1 MNNLRVFT
9 GNANPEL
16 SREIVDILGIKLG
29 DAEVGRFP
37 DGEVRVKIKE
47 SVRGMDVFII
57 QPTSPPVNENLME
70 LLVMIDA
77 IKRASAKRITVVMPF
92 YGYAKQDRKTQP
104 REPISAK
111 LVANLI
117 TSAGASRILTMD
129 LHAGQIQGFFDIP
142 VDHLV
147 AEPIIS
153 KYIKD
158 KNYNSKDIVV
168 VSPDVGGT
176 ARARSFSARLNTHFA
191 VIDKYRPSY
200 LEVAIEH
207 IVGDVK
213 GKIAILVDDMIDT
226 AGSITKGAEALK
238 KEGVEKIIA
247 AATHPVFSHPAR
259 ERLMGSPIEE
269 IIVTNTI
276 PIKKEDRFDK
286 LTILSVAP
294 LFAEAIK
301 NIHFNESVS
310 KIFE

>member
-1 MNNLRVFT
+1 MNNLKIFT
-9 GNANPEL
+9 GNANPGL
-16 SREIVDILGIKLG
+16 SREIVKILGIPLG
-29 DAEVGRFP
+29 DIEVGRFP

-77 IKRASAKRITVVMPF
+77 IKRASAKRVTVVIPF

-117 TSAGASRILTMD
+117 TSAGASRVLTMD

-153 KYIKD
+153 KYLREKSYD
-158 KNYNSKDIVV
+158 PKEVVV

-200 LEVAIEH
+200 LEVEIEH
-207 IVGDVK
+207 IVGEVK

-226 AGSITKGAEALK
+226 AGSITKGAEALA
-238 KEGVEKIIA
+238 KEGAKKIIA
-247 AATHPVFSHPAR
+247 AATHAVFSHPAR
-259 ERLMGSPIEE
+259 ERLINSPIEE
-269 IIVTNTI
+269 IVVTNTI
-276 PIKKEDRFDK
+276 PIKEKDKFEK
-286 LTILSVAP
+286 LTVLSVAP

>member
-1 MNNLRVFT
+1 MNNLKVFT

-16 SREIVDILGIKLG
+16 SKEIVDILGIKLG
-29 DAEVGRFP
+29 DIEVGRFP
-37 DGEVRVKIKE
+37 DGEVRVKIRE

-77 IKRASAKRITVVMPF
+77 IKRASAKRITVVIPF

-158 KNYNSKDIVV
+158 KNYNPKDVVV

-207 IVGDVK
+207 IVGEVE

-226 AGSITKGAEALK
+226 AGSITKGAQALE
-238 KEGVEKIIA
+238 KEGARKIIA
-247 AATHPVFSHPAR
+247 AATHPVFSHPAK
-259 ERLMGSPIEE
+259 ERLMDSPIEE

-276 PIKKEDRFDK
+276 PIKEEDRFDK

>member
-1 MNNLRVFT
+1 MNNLKIFT
-9 GNANPEL
+9 GNANPDL
-16 SREIVDILGIKLG
+16 SQEIVKILGIPLG
-29 DAEVGRFP
+29 DIEVGRFP

-77 IKRASAKRITVVMPF
+77 IRRASAKRVTVVIPF

-117 TSAGASRILTMD
+117 TSAGASRVLTMD

-153 KYIKD
+153 KYLREKKYD
-158 KNYNSKDIVV
+158 PKEVVV

-176 ARARSFSARLNTHFA
+176 TRARSFSARLNTHFA

-200 LEVAIEH
+200 LEVEIEH
-207 IVGDVK
+207 IVGEVS

-226 AGSITKGAEALK
+226 AGSITKGAEALA
-238 KEGVEKIIA
+238 KEGAKRIIA
-247 AATHPVFSHPAR
+247 AATHAVFSYPAR
-259 ERLMGSPIEE
+259 ERLINSPIEE
-269 IIVTNTI
+269 IVVTNTI
-276 PIKKEDRFDK
+276 PIKNEDKFEK